1 MPLLI
6 EIFKMCMIRY
16 IQI

>member
-6 EIFKMCMIRY
+6 EIFKMCMTRST
-16 IQI
+16 QI